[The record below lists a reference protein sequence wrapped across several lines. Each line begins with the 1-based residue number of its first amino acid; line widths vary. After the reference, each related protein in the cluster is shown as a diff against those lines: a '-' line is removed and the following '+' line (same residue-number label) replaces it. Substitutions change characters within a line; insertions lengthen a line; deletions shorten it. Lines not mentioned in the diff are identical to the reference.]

1 MENVTLEELQKQIAA
16 LQDKL
21 DRVDDYR
28 KIMNVYSKFWHYYE
42 MGKYEERF
50 DLIAHHTPG
59 VTVEIG
65 ARGVFEGRESAH
77 RSLVDTELGFEHSH
91 AVGMKRLFPDV
102 DFPSE
107 HAGMLESTLI
117 GSPIIEI
124 AEDRKTAHGVF
135 IALQSVAKTHDNDP
149 KPRSMW
155 IWWKTAI
162 DFVNEDGIWR
172 IWHFN
177 NNPYYATGSTEDWV
191 TNAVHMAGLRMPDD
205 PEGYVLAVLVALLRR
220 RMQKRAIRPA
230 ATVTTPLRIVPQR
243 ASIAPIGLPHCRWK
257 SRCPNRIRPSM
268 KASAMSLKSP
278 EQEISGAP

>member
-177 NNPYYATGSTEDWV
+177 NNPCYATGSTEDWV

-205 PEGYVLAVLVALLRR
+205 PEDYVPSGGPGGPAPKKNAEKGNQTGGHSHYTTADRPTTSFYRSYRITAL
-220 RMQKRAIRPA
+220 
-230 ATVTTPLRIVPQR
+230 PLEIP
-243 ASIAPIGLPHCRWK
+243 LPEPYKTFDESFSYEPEK
-257 SRCPNRIRPSM
+257 S
-268 KASAMSLKSP
+268 
-278 EQEISGAP
+278 